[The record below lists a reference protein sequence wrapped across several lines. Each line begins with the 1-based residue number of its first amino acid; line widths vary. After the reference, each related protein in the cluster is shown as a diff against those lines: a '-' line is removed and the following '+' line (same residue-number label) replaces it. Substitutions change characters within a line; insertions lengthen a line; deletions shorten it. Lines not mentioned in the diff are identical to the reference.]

1 MYLYIHISFL
11 RIKISI
17 LLLLQKNLYFGV
29 CKNRGISS
37 VYTAIDVGEVV
48 CVVSPFENVSAV
60 KYIS

>member
-48 CVVSPFENVSAV
+48 RVVSPFENVSAV